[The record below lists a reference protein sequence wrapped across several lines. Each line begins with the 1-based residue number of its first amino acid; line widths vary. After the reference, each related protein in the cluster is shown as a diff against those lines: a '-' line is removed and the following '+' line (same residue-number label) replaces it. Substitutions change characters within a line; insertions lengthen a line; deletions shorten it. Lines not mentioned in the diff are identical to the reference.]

1 MTRVLTVNPGSHSL
15 QCHVVDVEV
24 GVGDGDRFTVVDE
37 RSRSTRP
44 GADEARADLQAML
57 GHGPEVVAQRL
68 VHGGTQVREPAP
80 VSDELVER
88 LQPLVPLAP
97 QHLPATLEVVEVLG
111 KLAPR
116 LTQVLCPDTGFHADL
131 PDHAAAYA
139 LPGSWR
145 RRYGLRRFGFHGLS
159 CAWALRRAT
168 ERLGRPAGDLRLVVA
183 HLGGGCSVTAVDR
196 GRSVDT
202 SMGFTPLEGAAMST
216 RSGSV
221 DPGLLLWLIEHAGLS
236 AAEVREQLSTA
247 SGLLGLSDGHSNDTR
262 DLVAAA
268 GAGDDTAAFALS
280 VFEHRIRREI
290 GAVAASL
297 PRLDA
302 LVFTGE
308 IGADQPEVR
317 QAVTDGLAVL
327 GDVEVLVVDPAEH
340 CELAAQAVRSTG

>member
-15 QCHVVDVEV
+15 QLHVVD
-24 GVGDGDRFTVVDE
+24 VGDGDRFTVVDE

-44 GADEARADLQAML
+44 GTDEARADLQAIL
-57 GHGPEVVAQRL
+57 GHEPEVVAQRL
-68 VHGGTQVREPAP
+68 VHGGTQVREPTP
-80 VSDELVER
+80 VSDELVEG
-88 LQPLVPLAP
+88 LQSLVPLAP
-97 QHLPATLEVVEVLG
+97 QHLPATLEIVEVLG
-111 KLAPR
+111 ELAPQ
-116 LTQVLCPDTGFHADL
+116 LTQVLCPDTGFHAGL
-131 PDHAAAYA
+131 PEHAAAYA
-139 LPGSWR
+139 LPGPWR

-159 CAWALRRAT
+159 CSWALRRAA

-196 GRSVDT
+196 GHSVDT

-221 DPGLLLWLIEHAGLS
+221 DPGLLLWLIEHAGLG

-247 SGLLGLSDGHSNDTR
+247 SGLLGLSDGLSNDTR

-268 GAGDDTAAFALS
+268 GSGDDTAAFALS

-290 GAVAASL
+290 GAVAAAL
-297 PRLDA
+297 PQVDA

-327 GDVEVLVVDPAEH
+327 GQVEVVVVDPAEH
-340 CELAAQAVRSTG
+340 CELAVQAARSAG